1 VLEIQTGPVWVA
13 SREESPRLGCRVATL
28 LLALQWS
35 RCPCCSPARITR
47 TAASCA
53 CVTSGATLPLVSPQT
68 RRTTV
73 ATPKRCLYWDGK
85 TAVSKDINTG
95 CTDKIKAGEL
105 VVKDWVDPPLHLVC
119 SKREWRK
126 AID

>member
-1 VLEIQTGPVWVA
+1 M
-13 SREESPRLGCRVATL
+13 SR
-28 LLALQWS
+28 S

-73 ATPKRCLYWDGK
+73 ATPCGRTTMASSR
-85 TAVSKDINTG
+85 TAQEPGAATAKPSRTQPSLAVTSS
-95 CTDKIKAGEL
+95 A
-105 VVKDWVDPPLHLVC
+105 
-119 SKREWRK
+119 
-126 AID
+126 